1 MTDPGMNFQD
11 AAPRIAPRILCVG
24 MPVRDLTF
32 RVPGVPARGSKE
44 HASHFDEICGGNAL
58 NAAIGIVRLGGRA
71 SICGPIGDARET
83 SSRFIFEQMAH
94 EGIDTKHIVHMRGLV
109 TPISAIMIDPSGER
123 TIVTFRDPELWK
135 VELPDVDA
143 LLEDCDAILTESR
156 CAEFCTNLCVE
167 ARRRGIPVIVDVD
180 RAMSLREG
188 LLTASSH
195 LVFSSE
201 PLQETADVS
210 DDGQALQKI
219 AKLTPSFLAGTR
231 GPRGTIWLDEH
242 QELQE
247 TPAFPVHT
255 LDTLGA
261 GDVFHGA
268 FALAITE
275 QQEVRQALRFAS
287 AAAALKCTRFGGA
300 FAAPQRA
307 EVEELLG
314 QGRSASPAG
323 MAR

>member
-1 MTDPGMNFQD
+1 M
-11 AAPRIAPRILCVG
+11 R
-24 MPVRDLTF
+24 
-32 RVPGVPARGSKE
+32 
-44 HASHFDEICGGNAL
+44 
-58 NAAIGIVRLGGRA
+58 
-71 SICGPIGDARET
+71 
-83 SSRFIFEQMAH
+83 
-94 EGIDTKHIVHMRGLV
+94 HIVHMPGLV
-109 TPISAIMIDPSGER
+109 TPISNIMIDPSGER

-135 VELPDVDA
+135 VRLPDSGT

-156 CAEFCTNLCVE
+156 CAAFCTELCAE

-180 RAMSLREG
+180 HAISMREG

-201 PLQETADVS
+201 PLQETAGVA
-210 DDGQALQKI
+210 DDGEALRKI

-231 GPRGTIWLDEH
+231 GPQGTIWLDERH
-242 QELQE
+242 NLQQ

-255 LDTLGA
+255 VDTLGA

-275 QQEVRQALRFAS
+275 KQELRAALRFAS

-307 EVEELLG
+307 ELEAFLRDG
-314 QGRSASPAG
+314 QTADTVSGRE
-323 MAR
+323 

>member
-1 MTDPGMNFQD
+1 MNFHA
-11 AAPRIAPRILCVG
+11 AAPKIAPRILCIG

-44 HASHFDEICGGNAL
+44 HASHFDDICGSNAL

-94 EGIDTKHIVHMRGLV
+94 EGVDTQYIVQMRGLV

-123 TIVTFRDPELWK
+123 TNVTFRDPELWK
-135 VELPDVDA
+135 VELPDVDT
-143 LLEDCDAILTESR
+143 LLADCDAILTESR
-156 CAEFCTNLCVE
+156 CAEFCTDLCAE

-180 RAMSLREG
+180 RAMSLQEG

-210 DDGQALQKI
+210 DDGQALKMI

-242 QELQE
+242 QDLQE

-255 LDTLGA
+255 VDTLGA

-275 QQEVRQALRFAS
+275 QQELRQALRFAS

-300 FAAPQRA
+300 FAAPQRT

-314 QGRSASPAG
+314 RGRSTSASPAT
-323 MAR
+323 RL